1 MVKTMNL
8 FSGLVGCLSVAIN
21 KRGTFIN
28 FAMQYLKHTDVSYAH
43 LLPYLP
49 NLVDMVFAYSKEHH
63 YQLADELDVLE
74 ASLYTCVMKIAENEL
89 NLIPHNNRLVP
100 MADGFIIATN
110 FMHENNIGQ

>member
-1 MVKTMNL
+1 MNL
-8 FSGLVGCLSVAIN
+8 FSGLIGGLSLAVN

-28 FAMQYLKHTDVSYAH
+28 FAMQYLKHADISYAY
-43 LLPYLP
+43 LLPHLP
-49 NLVDMVFAYSKEHH
+49 NLVDMVFEYSKEHH
-63 YQLADELDVLE
+63 YRLADELDVLE

-89 NLIPHNNRLVP
+89 NLIPHNNRSLP

>member
-1 MVKTMNL
+1 MNL
-8 FSGLVGCLSVAIN
+8 FSGLVGCLSIAVN

-28 FAMQYLKHTDVSYAH
+28 FAMQYLKHADISYAH
-43 LLPYLP
+43 LIPYLP
-49 NLVDMVFAYSKEHH
+49 KLVDMVFKYSKERQ

-89 NLIPHNNRLVP
+89 NLIPHNNRALP

-110 FMHENNIGQ
+110 FMNENNIGR

>member
-1 MVKTMNL
+1 MNL
-8 FSGLVGCLSVAIN
+8 FSGLAGCLSLAIN

-28 FAMQYLKHTDVSYAH
+28 FAMQYLKHADISYAY

-49 NLVDMVFAYSKEHH
+49 NLVDMVFEYSKERH

-74 ASLYTCVMKIAENEL
+74 TSLHHCVMRIAETEL
-89 NLIPHNNRLVP
+89 SLLPYDNRPLPV
-100 MADGFIIATN
+100 ADGFIIATN

>member
-1 MVKTMNL
+1 MNL
-8 FSGLVGCLSVAIN
+8 FSGLVGCISLAIN

-28 FAMQYLKHTDVSYAH
+28 FAMQYLKQADISYACLVPH
-43 LLPYLP
+43 LPK
-49 NLVDMVFAYSKEHH
+49 LVDMVFEYSKEHQ

-89 NLIPHNNRLVP
+89 ELLPYNNRSLP

-110 FMHENNIGQ
+110 FMNINNIEKI